1 MRLNMGRDALRYG
14 ALLDTAYRVDFRA
27 KKENTK
33 PAAMHTSFIVSV
45 LEFLSIFVAA
55 HYLLQRRK
63 VATFYL
69 IAAGL
74 FGIMNASEL
83 SDSFRLYQG
92 KIETRGFVTGK
103 NCGNHG
109 QFTYAFQANEVSI
122 SHEIRASTV
131 GLHCEDL
138 SVGMELPVQYLRIDP
153 GISIAGSARRW
164 FFETLQF
171 TLFLMFGMPALW
183 LFIYF
188 RQTRKTENQVGG
200 V

>member
-1 MRLNMGRDALRYG
+1 
-14 ALLDTAYRVDFRA
+14 
-27 KKENTK
+27 
-33 PAAMHTSFIVSV
+33 MHISFILSV
-45 LEFLSIFVAA
+45 LAFLSIFVVA

-63 VATFYL
+63 IAMFYV

-74 FGIMNASEL
+74 GGIMNASEL

-92 KIETRGFVTGK
+92 NIETRGFVTGK

-109 QFTYAFQANEVSI
+109 QFTYDFQVNEVSI
-122 SHEIRASTV
+122 SHEIHASTV

-138 SVGMELPVQYLRIDP
+138 SVGMEVPVQYLRGDP
-153 GISIAGSARRW
+153 RISIAGSARRW

-183 LFIYF
+183 LLIYF
-188 RQTRKTENQVGG
+188 RQIRKTENQLSEG
-200 V
+200 